1 MRKSGTDRQMVF
13 FDGAVHSLTNPEADE
28 RGIKG
33 LAYN

>member
-1 MRKSGTDRQMVF
+1 MRKSSTDRQMVF
-13 FDGAVHSLTNPEADE
+13 FGGAVHSWTNPETDE